1 MSHRFNTGSLSLLL
15 SAGFMVPIMGWVA
28 VAAADHGPS
37 EKEEEPAPR
46 HRISFGAQWFGA
58 SEGNSITGS
67 LTYSWVPLEHHGFA
81 ATVPLVRSDVTGA
94 EGTGIGDTRL
104 QYSYVPSAKIT
115 AAAWVPTTL
124 GMGFG
129 LIVPSGD
136 PAKGTGVDRWV
147 AIPTLGWVF
156 TLGEKF
162 ALQPSLQY
170 LYSFGE
176 DSVDDHV
183 SSANLVL
190 TFLYVA
196 KSEFWIDF
204 TASLFRDF
212 EPVETTNEDLFL
224 TIGQQFT
231 RVLGGSVTLGSV
243 ERPPIQNPDY
253 ARSSDEFVELTLHF
267 VLPW

>member
-1 MSHRFNTGSLSLLL
+1 MSSRFTAGSVSFLLWAAL
-15 SAGFMVPIMGWVA
+15 MVPAVGWVT
-28 VAAADHGPS
+28 VAAADQGPS

-46 HRISFGAQWFGA
+46 HRISFGAQWFDA

-104 QYSYVPSAKIT
+104 QYSWVPSANIT
-115 AAAWVPTTL
+115 AAAWLPTTL

-129 LIVPSGD
+129 LIVPTGD
-136 PAKGTGVDRWV
+136 PAEGTGVDRWV

-156 TLGEKF
+156 PLGKKF

-170 LYSFGE
+170 LYSFDE
-176 DSVDDHV
+176 ETADETVN
-183 SSANLVL
+183 SANLVI
-190 TFLYVA
+190 TFLYVT
-196 KSEFWIDF
+196 KNEFWIDL

-212 EPVETTNEDLFL
+212 EPIETTYEDFFL
-224 TIGQQFT
+224 TFGQQFT

-267 VLPW
+267 ILPW

>member
-15 SAGFMVPIMGWVA
+15 SAVFMVPIMGWVA

>member
-1 MSHRFNTGSLSLLL
+1 MSSRIKAGSSSLLL
-15 SAGFMVPIMGWVA
+15 LTALVVVVLGSASI
-28 VAAADHGPS
+28 AASDEGPA

-46 HRISFGAQWFGA
+46 HRISFGAQWFDA
-58 SEGNSITGS
+58 AEGDSVTGS

-81 ATVPLVRSDVTGA
+81 ATMLLVGSDVSGA
-94 EGTGIGDTRL
+94 EGSGIGDTRL
-104 QYSYVPSAKIT
+104 QYSWVPSAKIT

-129 LIVPSGD
+129 LIVPTGD

-156 TLGEKF
+156 PLGQKF
-162 ALQPSLQY
+162 AVQPSLQY
-170 LYSFGE
+170 LYSFDE
-176 DSVDDHV
+176 DTPDEHL

-196 KSEFWIDF
+196 RSGFWIDY

-212 EPVETTNEDLFL
+212 EPVETTNEDHFL
-224 TIGQQFT
+224 TLGQQFT

-243 ERPPIQNPDY
+243 ERPPIQNPDF